1 MDYKKIIA
9 NMTLEEKALQL
20 SQVAA
25 ADIIQDADAVV
36 TGISHSGVPQEHLG
50 ELGSALNFSGIE
62 AAEKIRSA
70 SFAKKNRYYLCRTW
84 FTVIKL
90 CIR

>member
-25 ADIIQDADAVV
+25 ADIIQDVDAVV

-62 AAEKIRSA
+62 AVSYTHLWTIMQILGRE
-70 SFAKKNRYYLCRTW
+70 RTPAR
-84 FTVIKL
+84 IDGAIAAL
-90 CIR
+90 

>member
-25 ADIIQDADAVV
+25 ADIIQDVDAVV
-36 TGISHSGVPQEHLG
+36 QVFRIAACRKSTSGNWAVRSISAV
-50 ELGSALNFSGIE
+50 
-62 AAEKIRSA
+62 
-70 SFAKKNRYYLCRTW
+70 
-84 FTVIKL
+84 
-90 CIR
+90 